1 MAEAPSNMATSKE
14 QFDLLYANLKYYR
27 ESSIDGVFKVAGFLI
42 VVGGWL
48 VTSKDA
54 RAFLAS
60 NFPVRLT
67 AVVVIVVIA
76 AVYTLIAIRVM
87 RHSQLTFDRL
97 KELAYMPTEHFQ
109 EVLIRPSTMIP
120 FVLANA
126 IISIAICLFILQFI

>member
-1 MAEAPSNMATSKE
+1 MAGATASSATPKE

-27 ESSIDGVFKVAGFLI
+27 DSSIDSVFKVAGFLI

-48 VTSKDA
+48 VTSTDA
-54 RAFLAS
+54 RVFLAS
-60 NFPVRLT
+60 NILFRLT

-97 KELAYMPTEHFQ
+97 TELAYMPTEHLQ
-109 EVLIRPSTMIP
+109 EVLIRPSSVLP

-126 IISIAICLFILQFI
+126 VISMAICLFSRQFA